1 MGGAIQGFIISL
13 IEQQIRLILG
23 AALSVPSSAPS
34 NGLVGGMICSIYG
47 MAKIQVKKCFFSPL
61 FYGGVDTHLIIN
73 YWKETFA
80 NQ

>member
-1 MGGAIQGFIISL
+1 MSL

-47 MAKIQVKKCFFSPL
+47 MAKIKVKKCFFSPL
-61 FYGGVDTHLIIN
+61 FFGGVDIHLIID
-73 YWKETFA
+73 Y
-80 NQ
+80 